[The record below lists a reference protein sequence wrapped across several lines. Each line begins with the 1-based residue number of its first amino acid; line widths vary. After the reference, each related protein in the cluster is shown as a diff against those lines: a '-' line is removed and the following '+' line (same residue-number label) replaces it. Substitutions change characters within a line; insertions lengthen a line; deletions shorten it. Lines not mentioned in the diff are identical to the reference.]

1 MFANQRHEYICDLL
15 RHQRRIEVVEA
26 AKLLDVTPETIRKD
40 LDLLEK
46 EGLLRRVHGGAI
58 LLENLRS
65 EINIDSRLQLANEE
79 KIAIASKAV
88 TLLRDGDSIIIDSGS
103 TTNLFSQCIPEGL
116 ELMVVTNSPHIALNL
131 SIRPELTVLL
141 IGGRLRS
148 KTASTVDA
156 WAIDALRDIRV
167 SIAFMGANGISV
179 ERGATTPDP
188 SEAAVKRG
196 MVLAAKEVVILADS
210 TKYGDE
216 KFARF
221 ANIGEI
227 SKLVTDSALSNGAI
241 VSLEGAG
248 VEVIKG

>member
-1 MFANQRHEYICDLL
+1 MIDTARTLE
-15 RHQRRIEVVEA
+15 
-26 AKLLDVTPETIRKD
+26 VTPETIRKD

-58 LLENLRS
+58 LVENLRA
-65 EINIDSRLQLANEE
+65 EINIDSRLHLYNDE
-79 KIAIASKAV
+79 KVAIATRAV
-88 TLLRDGDSIIIDSGS
+88 SMLKDGDSIIIDSGS
-103 TTNLFSQCIPEGL
+103 TTHLFSQCIPEGI

-131 SIRPELTVLL
+131 SNRPELSVLL

-156 WAIDALRDIRV
+156 WAIDALSDIRV
-167 SIAFMGANGISV
+167 SIAFMGANGISI

-196 MVLAAKEVVILADS
+196 MVHAAKEVVILADS

-227 SKLVTDSALSNGAI
+227 SKLITDSSLSDSAISALQ
-241 VSLEGAG
+241 GAG
-248 VEVIKG
+248 VEVVLS